1 MLFEDPVCRIYLH
14 LIRRK
19 GAHPGSG
26 CVGSV
31 RPSSRN
37 PVGFLAVL
45 QPNPEFKKERK
56 EKKKARVSS
65 HLLKVKHHSTG
76 PKYKR
81 RLSAFPSTRHSSVEN
96 KPALKHFSFA
106 GIPVFHRQ
114 PHGQINQRNADNAL
128 PFSLTSD
135 LLLCRVE
142 TLQRREGDCQVGPR
156 FPVLVLFTNRNV
168 FHPPPSLHLHL
179 FTHPALLRYPL
190 APLPLECILIYEPA
204 AARQ

>member
-1 MLFEDPVCRIYLH
+1 MLFEDAVCRIYLH

-19 GAHPGSG
+19 EAHPG
-26 CVGSV
+26 
-31 RPSSRN
+31 
-37 PVGFLAVL
+37 PVVLVLWDPAAETQWVFLRCCSQTQSL
-45 QPNPEFKKERK
+45 KTKERK
-56 EKKKARVSS
+56 KASVSVSS

-76 PKYKR
+76 PKCKR
-81 RLSAFPSTRHSSVEN
+81 WLSAFPSTRHSSVEN
-96 KPALKHFSFA
+96 KPALKHFSCA
-106 GIPVFHRQ
+106 GIHFFHHQ